1 MTRIYFNQYEIIII
15 KSISNLIDKRKNE
28 ESIRKKININ
38 AFSISKD
45 TGLSYDTVKKYL
57 NKLKDI

>member
-1 MTRIYFNQYEIIII
+1 MTRIYFNQYEITII
-15 KSISNLIDKRKNE
+15 KSISNLIDKRRNE

-57 NKLKDI
+57 NRLKDI

>member
-15 KSISNLIDKRKNE
+15 KSISNLIDKRRNE

-57 NKLKDI
+57 NKFKDI

>member
-1 MTRIYFNQYEIIII
+1 MNRIYFNQYEIIII
-15 KSISNLIDKRKNE
+15 KSISNLIDKRRNE

>member
-1 MTRIYFNQYEIIII
+1 MTRIYFNQYEITII
-15 KSISNLIDKRKNE
+15 KSISNLIDKRRNE

>member
-15 KSISNLIDKRKNE
+15 KSISNLIDKRRNE

>member
-15 KSISNLIDKRKNE
+15 KSISNLIDKRRNE

-57 NKLKDI
+57 NKLKDF